1 MQVGEIIKVEKD
13 HFFPADLL
21 LVSSTNDD
29 GIAYVETMNLDG
41 ETNLKIKKALDQT
54 KGLTETNL
62 SDFKVRQFSVSCLPA
77 LPAPHA
83 ACFAVSCIH
92 GPHVAQYA
100 FCGRL
105 AGVKGGACG
114 MQGEIHCEQPNASLY
129 TFTGN
134 LILKRAHARSGT
146 IALSPASILLRG
158 SSLRNTKSILGL
170 VIFAGHET
178 KVTGAPTSQL

>member
-62 SDFKVRQFSVSCLPA
+62 NDFKVRAVLSLMSACSACL
-77 LPAPHA
+77 
-83 ACFAVSCIH
+83 
-92 GPHVAQYA
+92 
-100 FCGRL
+100 
-105 AGVKGGACG
+105 
-114 MQGEIHCEQPNASLY
+114 
-129 TFTGN
+129 
-134 LILKRAHARSGT
+134 
-146 IALSPASILLRG
+146 
-158 SSLRNTKSILGL
+158 
-170 VIFAGHET
+170 
-178 KVTGAPTSQL
+178 

>member
-62 SDFKVRQFSVSCLPA
+62 NDFKVRQFSVSCLHA
-77 LPAPHA
+77 LPASDAACIAVSCTHGPHA
-83 ACFAVSCIH
+83 AW
-92 GPHVAQYA
+92 YA
-100 FCGRL
+100 FCAML
-105 AGVKGGACG
+105 AGVKGR
-114 MQGEIHCEQPNASLY
+114 L
-129 TFTGN
+129 
-134 LILKRAHARSGT
+134 LHAG
-146 IALSPASILLRG
+146 
-158 SSLRNTKSILGL
+158 
-170 VIFAGHET
+170 
-178 KVTGAPTSQL
+178 

>member
-62 SDFKVRQFSVSCLPA
+62 NDFKVRQSSVSCLHAVPA
-77 LPAPHA
+77 SDAV
-83 ACFAVSCIH
+83 CIAVSCT
-92 GPHVAQYA
+92 HVAHVAWYA
-100 FCGRL
+100 CCGTRT
-105 AGVKGGACG
+105 GVKGG
-114 MQGEIHCEQPNASLY
+114 
-129 TFTGN
+129 
-134 LILKRAHARSGT
+134 R
-146 IALSPASILLRG
+146 LSC
-158 SSLRNTKSILGL
+158 
-170 VIFAGHET
+170 AG
-178 KVTGAPTSQL
+178 